1 MTHFD
6 RLRAVPWYP
15 TFDWV
20 GTTDAAARQINIWH
34 EDYPGRVGR
43 TAAVL
48 EAFKG
53 PPLLA
58 SLHLKAI
65 HELIF
70 GDTSHGGDF
79 RAVHVIVGQ
88 HRPPAVEDVPKLME
102 ELEDAY
108 LGKITD
114 LEVLKDW
121 YSDFETIHPFQ
132 DGNGRVG
139 GVIVAAYS
147 HYLHP
152 DKGYLAPNQ

>member
-6 RLRAVPWYP
+6 RLRTAPWYP

-20 GTTDAAARQINIWH
+20 RTADAAARKINIWH
-34 EDYPGRVGR
+34 EDYPRRVEK
-43 TAAVL
+43 TAGVL
-48 EAFKG
+48 YSLVV
-53 PPLLA
+53 PPSVATSFLLT
-58 SLHLKAI
+58 I
-65 HELIF
+65 HSIIF
-70 GDTSHGGDF
+70 GDTSHGGQL
-79 RAVHVIVGQ
+79 REVHVIVGQ
-88 HRPPAVEDVPKLME
+88 HRPPAVEDVPELMR
-102 ELEDAY
+102 ELEGAY

-121 YSDFETIHPFQ
+121 YTDFETVHPFQ

-139 GVIVAAYS
+139 GVVVAVFS

>member
-1 MTHFD
+1 MTYFD
-6 RLRAVPWYP
+6 HLRVASWHP

-20 GTTDAAARQINIWH
+20 GTAEEAADRINIWH
-34 EDYPGRVGR
+34 EDYPRRVEK
-43 TAAVL
+43 TAGVL
-48 EAFKG
+48 YSLVV
-53 PPLLA
+53 PPSVAASFLLT
-58 SLHLKAI
+58 I
-65 HELIF
+65 HSIIF
-70 GDTSHGGDF
+70 GDTYHGGQL
-79 RAVHVIVGQ
+79 RKGHVIVGQ

-121 YSDFETIHPFQ
+121 YSDFETIHPFH

-139 GVIVAAYS
+139 GVVVAAFS